1 VGNATVEDVG
11 AHHATADGLRTRLD
25 LGDHAAGRS
34 TLATRSSSATAV
46 AVLQQ
51 QGVGVVGDGAQPR
64 HVGEKDE
71 LLGAECLG
79 DGAGDGVGVDVV
91 ACPSSSAP
99 MVATTG
105 MRPWA
110 SSRLTGS
117 GSTSTTSPT

>member
-34 TLATRSSSATAV
+34 TACHEIVERDGCRRA
-46 AVLQQ
+46 Q

-91 ACPSSSAP
+91 GLPSSSAP

-110 SSRLTGS
+110 SSRLS
-117 GSTSTTSPT
+117 RIGSTSTTSPT